1 MSEIQTIRKAYNMSS
16 IPSRTKLNS
25 VIRDS
30 LRELGLQLALLNF
43 QVGARLKLNAGDLNC
58 LDIIGRHGPLS
69 PSALARLSGMHPAT
83 MTGVL
88 DRLEKGGWITRE
100 RDPADRRAVV
110 IEAVRERGAE
120 VLKLY
125 SGMNSAIASICSGY
139 SETEL
144 AAIGDFLKRCTE
156 AGRESIDNLP

>member
-1 MSEIQTIRKAYNMSS
+1 MSS
-16 IPSRTKLNS
+16 VPSRAKLNG

-43 QVGARLKLNAGDLNC
+43 QVSNRLKLNPGDLNC

-69 PSALARLSGMHPAT
+69 PSTLTRLSGMHPAT

-88 DRLEKGGWITRE
+88 DRLEKAGWINRE
-100 RDPADRRAVV
+100 RDPNDRRAVLV
-110 IEAVRERGAE
+110 SAVKGRGAE

-125 SGMNSAIASICSGY
+125 SGMNTSVAAISASY
-139 SETEL
+139 SEAEL
-144 AAIGDFLKRCTE
+144 AVLADFLQRCKDAAEE
-156 AGRESIDNLP
+156 AIDELPD

>member
-1 MSEIQTIRKAYNMSS
+1 MIRE
-16 IPSRTKLNS
+16 
-25 VIRDS
+25 S

-43 QVGARLKLNAGDLNC
+43 QVGSRLGLSAGDLNC

-69 PSALARLSGMHPAT
+69 PSVLARISGLHPAT
-83 MTGVL
+83 MTGVV

-100 RDPADRRAVV
+100 RDPADRRAVLLR
-110 IEAVRERGAE
+110 AVHERGAE

-125 SGMNSAIASICSGY
+125 SGMNSAIAGICSGY
-139 SETEL
+139 SEQEL

-156 AGRESIDNLP
+156 AGRESIDKLR

>member
-1 MSEIQTIRKAYNMSS
+1 MSS
-16 IPSRTKLNS
+16 IPSRTKLNGL
-25 VIRDS
+25 IRES

-43 QVGARLKLNAGDLNC
+43 QVGSRLKLSPGDLNC

-83 MTGVL
+83 MTGIL
-88 DRLEKGGWITRE
+88 DRLEKGGWVTRE
-100 RDPADRRAVV
+100 RDPADRRAVL
-110 IEAVRERGAE
+110 IQAVRERGAD

-125 SGMNSAIASICSGY
+125 SGMNSAIASICAGY
-139 SETEL
+139 SEAEL

-156 AGRESIDNLP
+156 AGNEAIDKLPAP